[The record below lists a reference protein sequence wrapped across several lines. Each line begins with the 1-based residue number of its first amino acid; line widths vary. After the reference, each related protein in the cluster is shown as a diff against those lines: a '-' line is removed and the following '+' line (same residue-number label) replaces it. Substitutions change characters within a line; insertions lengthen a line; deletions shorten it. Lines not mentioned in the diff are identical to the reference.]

1 MSEKTIMD
9 HVSKAADPSQSFA
22 RNSDSAEIASCNA
35 YMYTASHTPMAS
47 AMVIESADPIRA
59 RLKEHDEFPDHHP
72 KEMTAPGKS
81 VRFHY
86 KASNLPE
93 LESVLAYIKR
103 TYVIHALNKHCE
115 KTHLID
121 MRDYLTKFPL
131 GITEPDTRYYPVN
144 DISREFPG

>member
-59 RLKEHDEFPDHHP
+59 RLKEHDEFPAHHP
-72 KEMTAPGKS
+72 KEMKAPGKS

-93 LESVLAYIKR
+93 LESVLAYIQR
-103 TYVIHALNKHCE
+103 TYVIHA
-115 KTHLID
+115 
-121 MRDYLTKFPL
+121 
-131 GITEPDTRYYPVN
+131 ITNTAKAA
-144 DISREFPG
+144 ILSTCAIT